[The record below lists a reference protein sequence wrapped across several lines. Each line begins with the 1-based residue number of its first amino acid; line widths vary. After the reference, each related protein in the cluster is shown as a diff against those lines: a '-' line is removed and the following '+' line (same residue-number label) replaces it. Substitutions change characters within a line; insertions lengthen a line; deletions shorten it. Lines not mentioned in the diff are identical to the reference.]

1 MNDADFQKYLS
12 ELLDHA
18 LAEDLGTAGDITSN
32 ALFSK
37 KDVASAVIKSKE
49 KGVLSGAYLLAPLFS
64 KIDLSLSVTVLLADG
79 APLAPGTEICRLMG
93 SVRSILAGERVALNF
108 LQRLSGI
115 ATLTARY
122 AAAIRHT
129 KAKLLD
135 TRKTT
140 PGLRALE
147 KLAVRHGGGQN
158 HRAGLFDMML
168 VKDTHTKQCGGV
180 APALKKVINLR
191 GNAGNPK
198 IEIEVQSTAEF
209 AEALALRP
217 DRIMLDNMSI
227 NETREC
233 VEKMSKSSGLRVE
246 LEASGN
252 ISLDNV
258 TEVAET
264 EVDFISCGAITHSAK
279 ALDIHCVIT

>member
-1 MNDADFQKYLS
+1 MNNAEFKKQLGGIIDRAI
-12 ELLDHA
+12 
-18 LAEDLGTAGDITSN
+18 AEDLGTAGDITSH
-32 ALFSK
+32 ALFSQ
-37 KDVASAVIKSKE
+37 KDIGGAVIKSKE

-64 KIDLSLSVTVLLADG
+64 KIDPALSVSVLLADG
-79 APLAPGTEICRLMG
+79 AALEPGTEICRLKGPVLSM
-93 SVRSILAGERVALNF
+93 LAGERIALNF

-115 ATLTARY
+115 ATLTALY

-147 KLAVRHGGGQN
+147 KLAVRHGGGGN
-158 HRAGLFDMML
+158 HRSGLFDMML
-168 VKDTHTKQCGGV
+168 IKDTHVKLCGGV
-180 APALKKVINLR
+180 AAALKKAMAFR
-191 GNAGNPK
+191 GKAGRPK
-198 IEIEVQSTAEF
+198 IEIEVQNPREF

-217 DRIMLDNMSI
+217 DRIMLDNMSA
-227 NETREC
+227 EGMRGC
-233 VEKMSKSSGLRVE
+233 VEKMLGCGMRVE

-252 ISLDNV
+252 ISPDNAA
-258 TEVAET
+258 EVAET
-264 EVDFISCGAITHSAK
+264 GVDFISCGALTHSAK